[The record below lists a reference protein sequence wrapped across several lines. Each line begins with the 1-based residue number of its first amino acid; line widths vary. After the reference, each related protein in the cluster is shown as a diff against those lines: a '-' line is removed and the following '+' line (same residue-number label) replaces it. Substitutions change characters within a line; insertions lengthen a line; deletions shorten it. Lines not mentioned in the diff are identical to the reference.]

1 MRRSFLLLMAAAA
14 LILAPAA
21 PLRSASGLG
30 RSIAMNKLVTPN
42 GDGKNDTFIF
52 RCYNPRDAAI
62 DAKIFDLA
70 GRQVAAMR
78 LKQRSSGIP
87 AAIDNAT
94 GEYYDLEWNPN
105 TGGRKP
111 GGVYLYQVRI
121 ETSVIKGTVTVI
133 R

>member
-1 MRRSFLLLMAAAA
+1 MRRSFSFLLAVAA
-14 LILAPAA
+14 LFFAPPP
-21 PLRSASGLG
+21 PLSSSSGLG
-30 RSIAMNKLVTPN
+30 QSIAMNKLVTPN
-42 GDGKNDTFIF
+42 GDKKNDTFIF

-70 GRQVAAMR
+70 GRQIAAMR
-78 LKQRSSGIP
+78 LKQRSTGIP
-87 AAIDNAT
+87 AAPYAY

-105 TGGRKP
+105 SGGNKP
-111 GGVYLYQVRI
+111 GGVYIYQVRI